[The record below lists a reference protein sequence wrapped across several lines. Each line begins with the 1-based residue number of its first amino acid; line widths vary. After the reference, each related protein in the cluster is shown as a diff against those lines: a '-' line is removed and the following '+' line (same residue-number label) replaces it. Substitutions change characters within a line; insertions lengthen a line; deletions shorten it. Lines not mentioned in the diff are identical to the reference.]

1 MNFFAGITMLVL
13 LPWKKVQIF
22 AVLTATRTK
31 HISICNNLLRF
42 GRFCAKIDRK
52 ITKTEMRQQTGISTN
67 MLAKMG
73 KQMPVSMEALAK
85 ICNYLG
91 CGLDDVVEIFSFT
104 EEGGDR

>member
-1 MNFFAGITMLVL
+1 MMIYSYDKLWKL
-13 LPWKKVQIF
+13 L
-22 AVLTATRTK
+22 
-31 HISICNNLLRF
+31 
-42 GRFCAKIDRK
+42 IDRK
-52 ITKTEMRQQTGISTN
+52 ITKTEMRQQTGIST
-67 MLAKMG
+67 KMG

>member
-1 MNFFAGITMLVL
+1 MMIYSYDKLWKL
-13 LPWKKVQIF
+13 L
-22 AVLTATRTK
+22 
-31 HISICNNLLRF
+31 
-42 GRFCAKIDRK
+42 IDRK

-85 ICNYLG
+85 ICNYLR
-91 CGLDDVVEIFSFT
+91 CGLDDVVEIFSST

>member
-1 MNFFAGITMLVL
+1 MMIYSYDKLWKL
-13 LPWKKVQIF
+13 L
-22 AVLTATRTK
+22 
-31 HISICNNLLRF
+31 
-42 GRFCAKIDRK
+42 IDRK
-52 ITKTEMRQQTGISTN
+52 ITKTE
-67 MLAKMG
+67 KMG

>member
-1 MNFFAGITMLVL
+1 MIYSYDKLWKL
-13 LPWKKVQIF
+13 L
-22 AVLTATRTK
+22 
-31 HISICNNLLRF
+31 
-42 GRFCAKIDRK
+42 IDRK

-104 EEGGDR
+104 VNSTCSLVVFPPVCLFFACIHT

>member
-1 MNFFAGITMLVL
+1 MMIYSYDKLWKL
-13 LPWKKVQIF
+13 L
-22 AVLTATRTK
+22 
-31 HISICNNLLRF
+31 
-42 GRFCAKIDRK
+42 IDRK

-73 KQMPVSMEALAK
+73 KQMPVSMKALAK